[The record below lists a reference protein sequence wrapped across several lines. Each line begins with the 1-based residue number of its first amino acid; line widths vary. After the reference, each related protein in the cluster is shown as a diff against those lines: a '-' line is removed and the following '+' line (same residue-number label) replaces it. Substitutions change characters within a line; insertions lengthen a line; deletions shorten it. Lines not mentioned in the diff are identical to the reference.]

1 MDGNVA
7 VPTNTRNMMEGL
19 GKGLGDIGILVDKGL
34 MKFPSFLEVG
44 REKGGHATKDRVI
57 QVFIFQKT
65 HDETTDGVNEVLR
78 KVTKENGVV
87 GCRFDGVLDSTH
99 ERRTRRGR
107 VTNDGRET
115 KEIPTSRSGV
125 EILRDALL
133 KGEFDFSVNIKEF
146 PHLGNDQIENG
157 LFGHVGS
164 GVVDRAKNEGVGRDI
179 DETENLDEFLV
190 GRRTQHET
198 NRRVVARWLTNVEG
212 YNARDRRVGNVVPAS
227 SRRLRSCRLDN
238 QLVASLNRSDKP
250 DTTRLLS
257 HS

>member
-1 MDGNVA
+1 MDGDVA

-19 GKGLGDIGILVDKGL
+19 GKGFGDIGILVDEGL

-107 VTNDGRET
+107 VSNDGR
-115 KEIPTSRSGV
+115 
-125 EILRDALL
+125 
-133 KGEFDFSVNIKEF
+133 
-146 PHLGNDQIENG
+146 
-157 LFGHVGS
+157 
-164 GVVDRAKNEGVGRDI
+164 
-179 DETENLDEFLV
+179 
-190 GRRTQHET
+190 
-198 NRRVVARWLTNVEG
+198 
-212 YNARDRRVGNVVPAS
+212 
-227 SRRLRSCRLDN
+227 
-238 QLVASLNRSDKP
+238 
-250 DTTRLLS
+250 
-257 HS
+257 